1 MNILSKH
8 ISKLFHSINNLIFDN
23 EKIIA
28 IEGKDNILK
37 LKTNI
42 YYRNQN
48 LEDWLINLQK
58 SIRETIKFYI

>member
-42 YYRNQN
+42 YYRHQN